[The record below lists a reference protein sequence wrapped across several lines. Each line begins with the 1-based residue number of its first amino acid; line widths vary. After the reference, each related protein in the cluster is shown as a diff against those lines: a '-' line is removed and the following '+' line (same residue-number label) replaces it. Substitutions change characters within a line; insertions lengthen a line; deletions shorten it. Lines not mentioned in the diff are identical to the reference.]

1 MQLACNPHAIPMQ
14 LYGWWLDGGGLRMGM
29 GLSGGAR
36 IMGFDLGQ
44 ERL

>member
-1 MQLACNPHAIPMQ
+1 MQFPCNSHAIPMQ
-14 LYGWWLDGGGLRMGM
+14 LYDWWLDVGALRMWV
-29 GLSGGAR
+29 GLSAGAR